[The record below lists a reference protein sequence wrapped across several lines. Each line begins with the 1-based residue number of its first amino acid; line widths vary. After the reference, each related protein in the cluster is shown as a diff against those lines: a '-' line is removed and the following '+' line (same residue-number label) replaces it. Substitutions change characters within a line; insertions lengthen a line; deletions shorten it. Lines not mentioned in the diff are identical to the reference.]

1 LVHESPVFTTTTTIN
16 QPGTIRREESRKRR
30 ERERVRKIQKEA
42 DKPIHGGERA
52 FETDSDGI
60 WGYVSHYAASANVTF
75 PYGIYRN
82 ILKSVT
88 SWSESS
94 KEEDLNVDKLD
105 NVGHFGV
112 IDD

>member
-1 LVHESPVFTTTTTIN
+1 M
-16 QPGTIRREESRKRR
+16 
-30 ERERVRKIQKEA
+30 
-42 DKPIHGGERA
+42 
-52 FETDSDGI
+52 
-60 WGYVSHYAASANVTF
+60 TF